1 MSVLDVL
8 ETLLSAIPVESA
20 MVMIPPEGP
29 DPEIHGDFRK
39 MLPPDVPIVRRGRSA
54 FYGEVR
60 TDDTALVIA
69 TGEQRVWA
77 NIMLTIGVVKPA

>member
-1 MSVLDVL
+1 
-8 ETLLSAIPVESA
+8 
-20 MVMIPPEGP
+20 MVPPEGP
-29 DPEIHGDFRK
+29 DPEIHGDFRN
-39 MLPPDVPIVRRGRSA
+39 MLPADVPITRQGRRE

-60 TDDTALVIA
+60 SDDTALVIA